1 MSLMFV
7 AVVVA
12 SVSAVIV
19 SVESAERNIE
29 LLPETTWLR
38 LLLLTIALLRAAGE
52 ENAQAATGE
61 QTRTRAVLN
70 FILRVY
76 WDQNKRFMMKV
87 IVRRRCNAM

>member
-38 LLLLTIALLRAAGE
+38 LLTIALLRAAGE

-70 FILRVY
+70 LILRVY
-76 WDQNKRFMMKV
+76 
-87 IVRRRCNAM
+87 